1 MPSPGPIR
9 LLDATLILLVT
20 NIAALLLCAIVARHW
35 REAGERRREHFR
47 ARWEPVLYGRMA
59 GDANALP
66 PLAPDERLMFLILWL
81 HVLGYVRDEAAN
93 AVVRVARDLGLS
105 AYVLRLLGSRRDWKR
120 VLGMQAAGILR
131 LEEARGILSSKIAP
145 NRPISSLAAVRALL
159 QIDVQGGLVG
169 LQQVLRY
176 PKWSPGAMLEI
187 VKIAG
192 PHATQMLGALVLS
205 ALPGRARQLVRL
217 IVLTEDSTALPALR
231 ERLEFSRD
239 DQEIAAIL
247 HALGRLGGAEDRL
260 TTLRFTAHESWLV
273 RMQSAFALG
282 SLGIEQDA
290 QRLLPLLRDRVWWV
304 RHRAAQSLLRIKGAA
319 GLGLLH
325 DNEADV
331 FAREMIERVLV
342 EAA

>member
-9 LLDATLILLVT
+9 LLDATLLFLVV
-20 NIAALLLCAIVARHW
+20 NIAALLLCAILARHW
-35 REAGERRREHFR
+35 REAGERRRERFR
-47 ARWEPVLYGRMA
+47 TRWEPVLYGRMA
-59 GDANALP
+59 GDDNALP
-66 PLAPDERLMFLILWL
+66 PLAPGERLMFLMLWL
-81 HVLGYVRDEAAN
+81 HVLGYVRDEAFN
-93 AVVRVARDLGLS
+93 AVVQVARDLGLS

-159 QIDVQGGLVG
+159 QIDVQGGLAG

-176 PKWSPGAMLEI
+176 PKWSPGVMLEI

-205 ALPGRARQLVRL
+205 ALPGRARQFVRL
-217 IVLTEDSTALPALR
+217 IVLTEDSAALPALR

-260 TTLRFTAHESWLV
+260 TTLKFMGHESWLV
-273 RMQSAFALG
+273 RMQAAFALG
-282 SLGIEQDA
+282 ALGMEQDA
-290 QRLLPLLRDRVWWV
+290 LRLRPFLHDPVWWV
-304 RHRAAQSLLRIKGAA
+304 RYRAAQSLLRLMGAA
-319 GLGLLH
+319 GLGRLQAG
-325 DNEADV
+325 EADV
-331 FAREMIERVLV
+331 YAREMLERVLV